1 MRLDQLRQL
10 VVVAQ
15 KGNFRR
21 ASKDLGISQPA
32 LTRSIQKLED
42 HFGVPL
48 LDRLTSGV
56 IPTTYGRVV
65 VDWADKTIAS
75 SENLKRQV
83 GLLEELFAGTF
94 VVGTGPYFSDFILA
108 EIISKVLKKHPQLK
122 ITVKMDQ
129 WRNLEEL
136 LLSHEID
143 LFLGYIDEVKN
154 PKEITVKELLR
165 EPVAIFCRKG
175 HPLLNSR
182 NLKFEDIFQYP
193 LAGPAIPENLQEAIN
208 KNLSDLMGPEVG
220 GQPLLSI
227 KFDSYSE
234 IRRIVELS
242 DCIGGLPD
250 SSVKP
255 FLRDGKLVQL
265 PISIEGLFSSAGIAY
280 LKDRTLLPSTELFI
294 EEISK
299 RMSGA

>member
-10 VVVAQ
+10 LVVAQ

-32 LTRSIQKLED
+32 LSRSIQKLEE

-65 VDWADKTIAS
+65 VDWAEKTIAS
-75 SENLKRQV
+75 SENLKREV

-108 EIISKVLKKHPQLK
+108 EIISKIIKKHPQLK

-136 LLSHEID
+136 LLSHEVD
-143 LFLGYIDEVKN
+143 LFLGYVDEVKN
-154 PKEITVKELLR
+154 PKEITAIELLR

-175 HPLLNSR
+175 HPLLNSS
-182 NLKFEDIFQYP
+182 NLKFEETFQYP
-193 LAGPAIPENLQEAIN
+193 LAGPAIPENLQGAI
-208 KNLSDLMGPEVG
+208 KRYIDDLIGTGVSNRPF
-220 GQPLLSI
+220 LSI
-227 KFDSYSE
+227 KFDSFSE
-234 IRRIVELS
+234 VRRIVELS
-242 DCIGGLPD
+242 DCIGGLPE
-250 SSVKP
+250 SSVTP
-255 FLRDGKLVQL
+255 FLRDGNLVQL
-265 PISIEGLFSSAGIAY
+265 PVSIKGLYSSTGIAY
-280 LKDRTLLPSTELFI
+280 LKDRTLLPSTEFFI